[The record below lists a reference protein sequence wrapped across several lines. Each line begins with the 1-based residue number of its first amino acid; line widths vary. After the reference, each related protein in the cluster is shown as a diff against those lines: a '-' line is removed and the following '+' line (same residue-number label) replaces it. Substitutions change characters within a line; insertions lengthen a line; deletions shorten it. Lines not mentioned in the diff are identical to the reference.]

1 MWVADDALITL
12 IARVLICFLNH
23 AQISL
28 SCLLV
33 WQQIIMVLRQDFLQG
48 VLVMH
53 RENGAL
59 PKITVEEITT
69 QQK

>member
-1 MWVADDALITL
+1 
-12 IARVLICFLNH
+12 
-23 AQISL
+23 
-28 SCLLV
+28 
-33 WQQIIMVLRQDFLQG
+33 MVLRQDFLQG